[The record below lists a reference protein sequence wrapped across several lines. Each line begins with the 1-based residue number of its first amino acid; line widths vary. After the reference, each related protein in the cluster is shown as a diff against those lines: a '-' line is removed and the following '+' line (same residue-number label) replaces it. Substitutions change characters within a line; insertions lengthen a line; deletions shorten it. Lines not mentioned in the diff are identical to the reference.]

1 MAKSLKKLDFEK
13 INWTNTIKN
22 FNRFSKENK
31 LGVLDSIGKEVATG
45 KFQAVGKV
53 DPDYVAPGPHI
64 IVLGNGR
71 IIVIIVFGPKP
82 KPFPGIGPYVR
93 ETLETAI
100 KAKDVKFD
108 RFANNGVQHM
118 MVTTSKAKI
127 EIMAM
132 PK

>member
-1 MAKSLKKLDFEK
+1 MAKSLKKLEFEK
-13 INWTNTIKN
+13 VNWTSTIKN
-22 FNRFSKENK
+22 FNRLSKDNK
-31 LGVLDSIGKEVATG
+31 VGVLNSIGKEIAAG
-45 KFQAVGKV
+45 KFETVGKV

-71 IIVIIVFGPKP
+71 IIIIIIFGPKP
-82 KPFPGIGPYVR
+82 RPIPGIGPYVQ
-93 ETLETAI
+93 ETFETAI
-100 KAKDVKFD
+100 NAKDVKFD

-127 EIMAM
+127 EIMAL